1 MKNEHLGVNMK
12 SNQPFVPP
20 SFRTEMFGELS
31 IPHVRPHFDIGDV
44 VWAQARGLPSWP
56 GQIVDESKVGKGR
69 ADDGKVCEKMFF
81 L

>member
-1 MKNEHLGVNMK
+1 MKA
-12 SNQPFVPP
+12 NQAFPP
-20 SFRTEMFGELS
+20 YRTEMLGELS

-69 ADDGKVCEKMFF
+69 ADEGKVRKHNPCIQHEGFAVLMIF
-81 L
+81 